1 MKLSCMRLQ
10 EKEIHDGL
18 KYCEIFLRRMPHM
31 PDVWTDIQMP
41 AKQGV
46 KAFQLFPFLT
56 FFILFFFECLK
67 RHLS

>member
-46 KAFQLFPFLT
+46 KAFRLFSFLT
-56 FFILFFFECLK
+56 FFLFYFFEFLK

>member
-46 KAFQLFPFLT
+46 
-56 FFILFFFECLK
+56 
-67 RHLS
+67 